1 MMQHMIII
9 SFYFSFPTSLVSIS
23 YIISF
28 YFRLVSISTL
38 LVSILGSSL
47 VFYYFPS
54 FPSFQLPW
62 FPISIIS
69 FIFALQTLFK
79 GLL

>member
-9 SFYFSFPTSLVSIS
+9 SFYFSFPTLLVSILDW
-23 YIISF
+23 F
-28 YFRLVSISTL
+28 LFSTL
-38 LVSILGSSL
+38 LVSSLGSSL

-54 FPSFQLPW
+54 FPSFQFPW

>member
-9 SFYFSFPTSLVSIS
+9 SFYFSFPTLLVSILDW
-23 YIISF
+23 F
-28 YFRLVSISTL
+28 LFSTL